1 VFPAEER
8 ADIGFLF
15 NVETVSTFT
24 NLAEMGEIAGRENVG
39 MVFGRV
45 DFAGSLG
52 KGRGIVND
60 DEMMDYVAK
69 VSQVAKD
76 QGVDLVVGG
85 AVSPESV
92 PALRQVRQTHLTR
105 FETRKVIFDASV
117 LDTDRIE
124 TGLALAIEFEL
135 LWLKNKRDYYLTI
148 GAEDEARIGMMES
161 RQKPALTNAAAA
173 A

>member
-1 VFPAEER
+1 
-8 ADIGFLF
+8 
-15 NVETVSTFT
+15 
-24 NLAEMGEIAGRENVG
+24 
-39 MVFGRV
+39 
-45 DFAGSLG
+45 
-52 KGRGIVND
+52 
-60 DEMMDYVAK
+60 
-69 VSQVAKD
+69 
-76 QGVDLVVGG
+76 
-85 AVSPESV
+85 
-92 PALRQVRQTHLTR
+92 
-105 FETRKVIFDASV
+105 